1 MRTTRQ
7 EEISSRYVW
16 VAKGASDDEYHY
28 IRTRGRGEVFRTIYF
43 AGRHPLYAWRSCQVA
58 VVLLLL
64 LRRSYGLFALEI
76 NQLQNYYYYYYHPVN
91 GIRVES
97 SSSSLV
103 QSWLHHKTTALHLP
117 WLAVGVDLYF
127 CP

>member
-1 MRTTRQ
+1 M
-7 EEISSRYVW
+7 
-16 VAKGASDDEYHY
+16 
-28 IRTRGRGEVFRTIYF
+28 
-43 AGRHPLYAWRSCQVA
+43 CQVA

-91 GIRVES
+91 GIRVDAIES

-117 WLAVGVDLYF
+117 RLWVGISISVHRYYIESF
-127 CP
+127 PQSQFTKRPESYAPPIN

>member
-1 MRTTRQ
+1 MS
-7 EEISSRYVW
+7 E
-16 VAKGASDDEYHY
+16 
-28 IRTRGRGEVFRTIYF
+28 
-43 AGRHPLYAWRSCQVA
+43 WRKEQVRMNIIIFVHEKFSAQFILLVGILFMHGQVA
-58 VVLLLL
+58 MVLLLL

-91 GIRVES
+91 GIRVDAIES

-117 WLAVGVDLYF
+117 RLWVGISISVHRY
-127 CP
+127 

>member
-1 MRTTRQ
+1 MNIIIFVH
-7 EEISSRYVW
+7 EEEEKFSAQFILLV
-16 VAKGASDDEYHY
+16 G
-28 IRTRGRGEVFRTIYF
+28 I
-43 AGRHPLYAWRSCQVA
+43 LYAWRSCQVA